1 MSKKDEVFSSALRE
15 KKIPI
20 LTLDNK
26 WHQLFARTNPNKAAL
41 RLEGELTELLKQQ
54 GKANTETKELKR
66 LKKKLMQEI
75 MDNAGETADGNDAK
89 AVKKMEENKRLI
101 NECNER
107 LEAYEEQLLELPDQI
122 ERKNRELMLLTMEAC
137 YEDMKANEA
146 ELAETSQ
153 WIARIRIELKKKLV
167 RKQEMEQTN
176 QEIYSY
182 MHDIFGAEVIE
193 LFDMKYSSDMQE

>member
-15 KKIPI
+15 KKIPV
-20 LTLDNK
+20 LTLDHK
-26 WHQLFARTNPNKAAL
+26 WHQLFTQTAPNKAVQ
-41 RLEGELTELLKQQ
+41 RLESELTELLKQQ

-75 MDNAGETADGNDAK
+75 MDHAGETADGNDAK

-122 ERKNRELMLLTMEAC
+122 DRVNRELMLLTMETC
-137 YEDMKANEA
+137 YDTMKANEA
-146 ELAETSQ
+146 ELAETSR

>member
-137 YEDMKANEA
+137 YEAMKANEA

-193 LFDMKYSSDMQE
+193 LFDMKYNSDMQK

>member
-137 YEDMKANEA
+137 YEAMKANEA

-193 LFDMKYSSDMQE
+193 LFDMKYSSDMQK

>member
-1 MSKKDEVFSSALRE
+1 MSKKDEVFSTALKE

-66 LKKKLMQEI
+66 LKKKLIQEI

-137 YEDMKANEA
+137 YEAMKANEA

-193 LFDMKYSSDMQE
+193 LFDMKYSSDMQK

>member
-1 MSKKDEVFSSALRE
+1 MSKKDEVFSTALKE

-137 YEDMKANEA
+137 YEAMKANEA

-193 LFDMKYSSDMQE
+193 LFDMKYNSDMQK

>member
-137 YEDMKANEA
+137 YEAMKANEA

>member
-26 WHQLFARTNPNKAAL
+26 WHQLFTRTTPNKAVL
-41 RLEGELTELLKQQ
+41 RLESELTELLKQQ

-75 MDNAGETADGNDAK
+75 MDNAGETANGNDAK

-107 LEAYEEQLLELPDQI
+107 LEAYEEQLLELPDRI
-122 ERKNRELMLLTMEAC
+122 ERVNRELMLLTMEAC
-137 YEDMKANEA
+137 YDTMKANEA
-146 ELAETSQ
+146 ELAETSR

>member
-66 LKKKLMQEI
+66 LKKKLMKEI

-107 LEAYEEQLLELPDQI
+107 LETYEEQLLELPDQI

-137 YEDMKANEA
+137 YEAMKANEA

>member
-75 MDNAGETADGNDAK
+75 MDNAGETADGSDAK

-137 YEDMKANEA
+137 YEAMKANEA

-193 LFDMKYSSDMQE
+193 LFDMKYSSDMQK